1 MAKKIYQAEI
11 CGSQDSCTEFW
22 EFVPLGSFHTTK
34 EGAEKEIEELK
45 GLKGRELERAID
57 KKFGIYLYYFADNE
71 PHIEEYDL
79 IED

>member
-1 MAKKIYQAEI
+1 MAKKIYRAEI

-22 EFVPLGSFHTTK
+22 EYFPLGDFHTTR

-45 GLKGRELERAID
+45 GLKGRELEKAVD
-57 KKFGIYLYYFADNE
+57 KKFGAYAYFADNK